1 MKLYYAPGACSLSPH
16 IVLRELGLDHQLE
29 RVDLRTQPHR
39 TASGEDFSQIS
50 AKGYVPALRL
60 ADGELLTEGPAIVQ
74 YLADQKPEAGLL
86 APAGSLARA
95 RAQEWLNYIASE
107 LHKNFGALFRPDG
120 PDEVKQAA
128 DKLLTEQ
135 SKLNLAQRLR
145 FTAEAL
151 QDRDYLVGERFGV
164 ADAYLFVVLGW
175 CQYLAVDLAPYPTLQ
190 AFQQRI
196 AERPAVQAALKAEGL
211 LK

>member
-29 RVDLRTQPHR
+29 RVDLRSQPHR

-95 RAQEWLNYIASE
+95 RAQEWLNYIATE

-128 DKLLTEQ
+128 RAA
-135 SKLNLAQRLR
+135 LAQRLR

-151 QDRDYLVGERFGV
+151 QDREYLVGERFGV

-175 CQYLAVDLAPYPTLQ
+175 CQYLAIDLAPYPVLQ

-211 LK
+211 L

>member
-29 RVDLRTQPHR
+29 RVDLRSQPHR

-107 LHKNFGALFRPDG
+107 LHKNFGALFRPDSS
-120 PDEVKQAA
+120 DEVKQAA
-128 DKLLTEQ
+128 RAA
-135 SKLNLAQRLR
+135 LAQRLR

-196 AERPAVQAALKAEGL
+196 AERPAVQAALNAEGL

>member
-29 RVDLRTQPHR
+29 RVDLRSQPHR

-95 RAQEWLNYIASE
+95 RAQEWLNYIATE

-128 DKLLTEQ
+128 RAA
-135 SKLNLAQRLR
+135 LAQRLR
-145 FTAEAL
+145 FTADAL
-151 QDRDYLVGERFGV
+151 QDREYLVGERFGV

-175 CQYLAVDLAPYPTLQ
+175 CQYLAIDLAPYPVLQ

>member
-29 RVDLRTQPHR
+29 RVDLRSQPHR

-95 RAQEWLNYIASE
+95 RAQEWLNYIATE

-128 DKLLTEQ
+128 RAA
-135 SKLNLAQRLR
+135 LAQRLR

-151 QDRDYLVGERFGV
+151 QDREYLVGERFGV

-175 CQYLAVDLAPYPTLQ
+175 CQHLAVDLAPYPVLQ

-196 AERPAVQAALKAEGL
+196 AERPAVQGALKAEGL